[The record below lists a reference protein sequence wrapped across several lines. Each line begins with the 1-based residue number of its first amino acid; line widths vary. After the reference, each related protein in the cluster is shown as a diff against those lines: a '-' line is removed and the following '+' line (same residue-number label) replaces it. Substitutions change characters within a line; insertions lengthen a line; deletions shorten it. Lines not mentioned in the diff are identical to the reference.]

1 MWKLKSKEGGR
12 EGVKNVPTTFKC
24 PFTGMTGRVPSS
36 RSLATL
42 GANLDGPPAH
52 LLVGDSSDNTSSSGA
67 LGCPLSD
74 SDDEDEADGA
84 AKPAQCPYAAG
95 AANPVTHSRA
105 TGSCPYS
112 SGKASSV
119 SSDQK
124 VQKRT
129 SIATSIGTT
138 ETTDTGSSHS
148 HTSSMTAPGEVGI
161 SPTLAK
167 TIFPY
172 HVVVDQDFKIVQ
184 IGNSVASVLKS
195 DELDLVGQKISEILE
210 VTKPFGMEW
219 SWKWLTMMED
229 QPFDVEPVDQGHL
242 RFKATAL
249 SMVEGATRSS
259 VRSHTM
265 LILTPDANNLNDL
278 RDMNLTLSDLP
289 AHGAHRDAVFLREH
303 LSTQMNNAL
312 KMEKLSR
319 TLEKEKDLLHSLLP
333 AHAAE
338 GLRTGRTVEP
348 RLHNDVTFFFS
359 DIRGFTS
366 ICDQIYPWEVISML
380 NQLYGIMD
388 ALAEKF
394 NVFKIE
400 TIGKMHPCCTTM
412 CRCPMRY
419 NSLTIVPTFCFFSR

>member
-12 EGVKNVPTTFKC
+12 EGVKNASTTFKC

-36 RSLATL
+36 SSLATL
-42 GANLDGPPAH
+42 GADLDGPPAH
-52 LLVGDSSDNTSSSGA
+52 LRLADNSSSADNTSSSGA

-74 SDDEDEADGA
+74 SENEEEEVRAV
-84 AKPAQCPYAAG
+84 KPAAQCPYAAG
-95 AANPVTHSRA
+95 MAASDPAKHTRTSTR
-105 TGSCPYS
+105 GCPYAA
-112 SGKASSV
+112 GKASSSNG
-119 SSDQK
+119 SSNSDLK
-124 VQKRT
+124 VQKRS
-129 SIATSIGTT
+129 SIAST
-138 ETTDTGSSHS
+138 ETISTRSSHS
-148 HTSSMTAPGEVGI
+148 HTSSMTAPAEVGI

-172 HVVVDQDFKIVQ
+172 HIVVDQDFKIVQ
-184 IGNSVASVLKS
+184 IGHSVASTLQA
-195 DELDLVGQKISEILE
+195 DELDLVGQEISEIFE
-210 VTKPFGMEW
+210 VTKPFGMDW

-229 QPFDVEPVDQGHL
+229 QPFDVVPIDHDHL

-249 SMVEGATRSS
+249 SMADGVSGSG
-259 VRSHTM
+259 RSHTM
-265 LILTPDANNLNDL
+265 LIFTPDANNLDDL

-338 GLRTGRTVEP
+338 GLRTGQTVEP

-359 DIRGFTS
+359 DIKGFTS

-394 NVFKIE
+394 NVFKVE
-400 TIGKMHPCCTTM
+400 TIGKSLFQTM
-412 CRCPMRY
+412 TCP
-419 NSLTIVPTFCFFSR
+419 LPFIGFV